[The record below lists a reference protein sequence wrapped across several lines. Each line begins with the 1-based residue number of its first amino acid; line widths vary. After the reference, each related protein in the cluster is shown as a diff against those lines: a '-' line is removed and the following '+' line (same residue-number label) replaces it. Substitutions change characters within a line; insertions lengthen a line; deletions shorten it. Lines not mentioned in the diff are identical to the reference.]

1 MNISTY
7 CFTATALTLTTFAA
21 NAKINVTDDIA
32 LSGFGSTSITQS
44 DNATPLY
51 VNREITDDT
60 CYDCDTTFGLQGDI
74 RFNDSFNASVQ
85 IVKRPQDEWSSPEL
99 EWAYLGYNVSDF
111 NLKVGRLRLPLFLSS
126 EYYYVGQAYTSARPP
141 QEVYNSILG
150 ITSYDGISGTWD
162 IEINDESYL
171 TLTPYVGVESK
182 GEVNIR
188 ITNYDFDIEKT
199 FGFHSE
205 VSGFDYRVM
214 FNYAHFKYAVDVTLP
229 GIPTQQ
235 YPADNINIY
244 TVGLEKSWDKLMLT
258 TEVLV
263 DTMHFN
269 WYSSLAYNMDKFTP
283 YVTYAESHHNQKNNS
298 LLFGVRYDLTTTISL
313 NAEWKYT
320 DANSGDNGE
329 LIADPVDGDLDAQL
343 YTVMVN
349 FIF

>member
-7 CFTATALTLTTFAA
+7 CFTATALTLATFST
-21 NAKINVTDDIA
+21 NAKINVTDDIS

-60 CYDCDTTFGLQGDI
+60 CYDCDTIFGLQGDI

-85 IVKRPQDEWSSPEL
+85 VVKRPQDEWSSPEL
-99 EWAYLGYNVSDF
+99 EWAYLGYNISDF
-111 NLKVGRLRLPLFLSS
+111 SLKVGRLRLPLFLSS
-126 EYYYVGQAYTSARPP
+126 EYYYVGQSYTSARPP
-141 QEVYNSILG
+141 QEVYNSVLG

-171 TLTPYVGVESK
+171 TLTPYVGIESK
-182 GEVNIR
+182 GEVDIGA
-188 ITNYDFDIEKT
+188 TNYDFDIEKT
-199 FGFHSE
+199 LGFKSE
-205 VSGFDYRVM
+205 ISGFDYRVM
-214 FNYAHFKYAVDVTLP
+214 FNYAHFKYAVDVTTPL
-229 GIPTQQ
+229 GSQKLA
-235 YPADNINIY
+235 ADSINIY
-244 TVGLEKSWDKLMLT
+244 TLGAEYSLEQWIIT

-283 YVTYAESHHNQKNNS
+283 YVTYAESHHSQKNNS
-298 LLFGVRYDLTTTISL
+298 LLLGVRYDLTTTVSL

-320 DANSGDNGE
+320 DANGGNNGE
-329 LIADPVDGDLDAQL
+329 LLKNPTDGDLDAQL